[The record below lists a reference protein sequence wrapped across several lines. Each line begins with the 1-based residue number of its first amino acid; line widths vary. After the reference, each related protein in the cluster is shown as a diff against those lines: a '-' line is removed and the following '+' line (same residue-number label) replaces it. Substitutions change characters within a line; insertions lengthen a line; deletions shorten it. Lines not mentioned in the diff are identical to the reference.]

1 MAQSAEAQAR
11 LNVSLREIVTFFS
24 ESGVQERSIQLLNT
38 FIDKH
43 LTNDFLNLA
52 EGFGKCMAFLDH
64 DELIAK
70 IFRTY
75 QCMIDGFIIER
86 KIITKRIRLMK
97 EDKKTDPEVLAR
109 QENLLIEVD
118 NKKAV
123 AIVSMARLRAMNF
136 VPLAGFKEGEKFNA
150 MAAYKTVLE
159 SQRPSTAKSKK

>member
-1 MAQSAEAQAR
+1 MEEKRFCCDDDQEQLTTISRTPQSV
-11 LNVSLREIVTFFS
+11 NYGSI
-24 ESGVQERSIQLLNT
+24 SGST
-38 FIDKH
+38 S
-43 LTNDFLNLA
+43 T
-52 EGFGKCMAFLDH
+52 
-64 DELIAK
+64 
-70 IFRTY
+70 
-75 QCMIDGFIIER
+75 
-86 KIITKRIRLMK
+86 IRLMK